1 MAGNKVVRRSVTLR
15 EVAAAARVHVATAS
29 RALDSQTAH
38 PVSPET
44 RARVKRVAEELGYQH
59 HMMARGL
66 RRGFSSTVGVVVADL
81 GNPYTPPVLRGL
93 QSRLESDH
101 YMALMTESLDDSQ
114 VLERAVGHLLARQ
127 VDGLVLLAVRSGD
140 LDRVLGWASRVP
152 VVLAVRS
159 LPGSGVPAVTH
170 DDLGGARLA
179 AAHLAELGHRRVVQL
194 PGPPDIQP
202 FKDRNEAFAEA
213 AAELGLEAWAVKP
226 SGRPVFDEGRR
237 LMRVALA
244 GGDSHR
250 RVRPNDAMAMGA
262 VRALRDAGLH
272 CPGDVSVVGYNDV
285 PMADCL
291 DPPLTTIRLN
301 GDQVGRRAAEAV
313 LGPSA
318 GCPPLTAARPSPA
331 ELVARPARPAAGPAP
346 GGHRMRRSRRSCRV
360 VRPGHVA
367 APVGSRP
374 RCLRPA
380 RATSRPAAVQAQAM
394 ARVVWTPARSTRDPA
409 TARPAAPVTLMAVVI
424 QVPDSV
430 RVPGAP
436 VRRQHVG
443 RALQRG
449 QHQPDQGHHG
459 PQGQQ

>member
-44 RARVKRVAEELGYQH
+44 RARVKRVAAELGYQH

-93 QSRLESDH
+93 QSRLEGAD

-179 AAHLAELGHRRVVQL
+179 AAHLAELGHRRVLQL

-213 AAELGLEAWAVKP
+213 AAELGLEALAVKP
-226 SGRPVFDEGRR
+226 AGRPVFDEGRR

-244 GGDSHR
+244 GGDRATAVFAH
-250 RVRPNDAMAMGA
+250 NDAMAMGA

-313 LGPSA
+313 LAAIRGLPASDSGP
-318 GCPPLTAARPSPA
+318 PEPA
-331 ELVARPARPAAGPAP
+331 ELVARASAGPP
-346 GGHRMRRSRRSCRV
+346 PSRRRERSQD
-360 VRPGHVA
+360 
-367 APVGSRP
+367 AP
-374 RCLRPA
+374 LPA
-380 RATSRPAAVQAQAM
+380 
-394 ARVVWTPARSTRDPA
+394 
-409 TARPAAPVTLMAVVI
+409 
-424 QVPDSV
+424 
-430 RVPGAP
+430 
-436 VRRQHVG
+436 
-443 RALQRG
+443 
-449 QHQPDQGHHG
+449 
-459 PQGQQ
+459 